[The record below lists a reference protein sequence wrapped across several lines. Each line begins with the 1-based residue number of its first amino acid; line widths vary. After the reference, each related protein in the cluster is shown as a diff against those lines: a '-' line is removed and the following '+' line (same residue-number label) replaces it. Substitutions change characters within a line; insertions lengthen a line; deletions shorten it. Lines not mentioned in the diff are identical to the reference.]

1 MQFYKILS
9 VLLDYPDDGL
19 RDNLEDIAEVVNSL
33 DSISDDERNVVTQF
47 IQWIQGQDSIE
58 LQGLYVQI
66 FDFNQD
72 NSLHLTH
79 HLLGDDRERGP
90 ALVDLGEFYNET
102 GWKAHEKELPDYLP
116 LILEFVSTQDEMAAR
131 IFLSDAAKA
140 INMLADN
147 LEKSE
152 SEYVPLINII
162 AKRAQRVPVP
172 THVQKRAQTQ
182 AKEVGV

>member
-9 VLLDYPDDGL
+9 VLLDYPNDDL
-19 RDNLEDIAEVVNSL
+19 YQNLGEVSEVVNSL
-33 DSISDDERNVVTQF
+33 DSISNDERNVVTQF
-47 IQWIQGQDSIE
+47 IQWMQGQSSIE
-58 LQGLYVQI
+58 LQGLYVQT
-66 FDFNQD
+66 FDLTQD

-102 GWKAHEKELPDYLP
+102 GWKAGDKELPDYLP

-140 INMLADN
+140 INMLAEN

-152 SEYVPLINII
+152 SGYVPLIKLI
-162 AKRAQRVPVP
+162 AKRAQRIPV
-172 THVQKRAQTQ
+172 QRQAQTQ
-182 AKEVGV
+182 AKEVGI